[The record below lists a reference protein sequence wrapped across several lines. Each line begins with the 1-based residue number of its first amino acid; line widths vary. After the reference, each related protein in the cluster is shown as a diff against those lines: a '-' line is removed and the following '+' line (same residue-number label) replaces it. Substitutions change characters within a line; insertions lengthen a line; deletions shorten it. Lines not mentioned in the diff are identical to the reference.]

1 MFYYFTYIACGVFL
15 ICLAYAAWVIL
26 GRLVVLRSLRQLAFR
41 VQMLARGRTAR
52 LGSLLNAHPLVLF
65 FSDQLSIELERELV
79 HLECRRRIQT
89 TYHYFW
95 QYMPFA
101 FDRLKL
107 LRRRV
112 ERIEQRR

>member
-1 MFYYFTYIACGVFL
+1 MFYFTLIAGWIFL
-15 ICLAYAAWVIL
+15 ICLVYAIGMIA
-26 GRLVVLRSLRQLAFR
+26 GRLVVLRRMRQLAFR
-41 VQMLARGRTAR
+41 VQMLSRGRTER

-65 FSDQLSIELERELV
+65 FSDQLSIELERELTY
-79 HLECRRRIQT
+79 LERRRRLQT
-89 TYHYFW
+89 TYHYSW